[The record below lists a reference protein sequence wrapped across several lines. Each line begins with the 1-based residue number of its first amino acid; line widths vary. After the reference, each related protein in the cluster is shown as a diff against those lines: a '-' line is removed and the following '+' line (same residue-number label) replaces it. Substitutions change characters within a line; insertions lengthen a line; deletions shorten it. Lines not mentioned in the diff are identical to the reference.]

1 MAYPIRQPSWRA
13 VLALAAEQHGVVTR
27 AQLSELGIPAHGVTH
42 RISRGRLHPVFRG
55 VYAVG
60 RPDLDR
66 DGRWKAALLA
76 CGRGAVLSHSSA
88 GAFWGICRE
97 GPQIEVSISPPR
109 TVSRPG
115 IKAHRRSNTL
125 VGQLRVARGIAVTDP
140 ARTLI
145 DLAPR
150 TSADDLE
157 SLLGIADR
165 LDLHRSRPASH
176 KARRPLER
184 PRRRPPPKGPRP
196 SHVDPHRLP
205 ARASAAADCPPGW
218 TRPPVDAGV
227 GQRLPGRLLLAG
239 PRSRSRDRRSA
250 LSPDRRPT
258 DRGRPPGP
266 GSHGRR
272 PHATALLPRSGRTR
286 SCGRRGNAPPH
297 RRPPSQFTRLT
308 DCVVPGPA
316 NAAIAGFSRGG
327 ARAASTSAAAAAG
340 PRAGGRRRRR

>member
-1 MAYPIRQPSWRA
+1 M
-13 VLALAAEQHGVVTR
+13 LALAAEQHGVVTR

-165 LDLHRSRPASH
+165 LDLIDPDRLRTRLDDLSSGPGVGRLRRALDRRTLTLTDSQLERRLLPI
-176 KARRPLER
+176 ARRAGLGRPLTQEWVNGYR
-184 PRRRPPPKGPRP
+184 VDFFWPDLGLVVETDGLRYHRTAARQTADARRDQAHTAAGLTPLRF
-196 SHVDPHRLP
+196 SHAQVAHDPAAVEETLRRTAARL
-205 ARASAAADCPPGW
+205 RN
-218 TRPPVDAGV
+218 
-227 GQRLPGRLLLAG
+227 
-239 PRSRSRDRRSA
+239 SRD
-250 LSPDRRPT
+250 
-258 DRGRPPGP
+258 
-266 GSHGRR
+266 
-272 PHATALLPRSGRTR
+272 
-286 SCGRRGNAPPH
+286 
-297 RRPPSQFTRLT
+297 
-308 DCVVPGPA
+308 
-316 NAAIAGFSRGG
+316 
-327 ARAASTSAAAAAG
+327 
-340 PRAGGRRRRR
+340 